1 MGLSGCLYEAPKYS
15 SDKPLLNDPQ
25 PILSKSAKGY
35 WLGGMPNLINSTSRL
50 NFNSEIIQAKLK
62 KGLMGTTN
70 AMKDYDVYERVSE
83 EFEDM
88 FLLDFYSPEHRNYIT

>member
-1 MGLSGCLYEAPKYS
+1 
-15 SDKPLLNDPQ
+15 
-25 PILSKSAKGY
+25 
-35 WLGGMPNLINSTSRL
+35 
-50 NFNSEIIQAKLK
+50 
-62 KGLMGTTN
+62 MGTTN